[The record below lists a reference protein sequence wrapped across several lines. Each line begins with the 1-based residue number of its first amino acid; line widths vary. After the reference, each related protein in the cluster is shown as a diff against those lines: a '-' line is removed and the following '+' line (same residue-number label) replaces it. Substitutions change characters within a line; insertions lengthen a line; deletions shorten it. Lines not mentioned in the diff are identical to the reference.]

1 MRSSSRARCAALK
14 AQAHGVIGNVVRIC
28 WKNSDEVRAMLQ
40 PTSPSDEP
48 LRFCL
53 GGVVLIGRRVQ
64 DPLWRDVL
72 TFREKVKQQQS
83 IELQKRLD
91 RLRAEGKGVGF
102 GDVAKVA
109 RGQEQVKRAQT
120 TNLLKAATGA
130 NKGKA
135 RESKETMVQ
144 GGPRLD
150 KSRA

>member
-1 MRSSSRARCAALK
+1 M
-14 AQAHGVIGNVVRIC
+14 
-28 WKNSDEVRAMLQ
+28 
-40 PTSPSDEP
+40 
-48 LRFCL
+48 
-53 GGVVLIGRRVQ
+53 VLIGRRVQ